1 MLRSSRPR
9 SSTMPV
15 AGSGMPRT
23 VTSARNEWPWISS
36 LAAPSVVPGSACAA
50 SKRNDFV
57 NSHILRIQFLSD
69 TERFVGLQAEPPLR
83 MAQTI
88 VDRACGVL
96 DHIRSVHRLQREA
109 LEGKIDKGLW
119 RCIRLRINQLEFMT
133 SAYHEVCAGFGA
145 DANPVHALG
154 WLDRAIGLD
163 ADFETTAM
171 QRIDKGLVHLQQW
184 LAASQYRVMVCA
196 GSGPLRG
203 NGIGELPGRGIA
215 TAQRAV
221 GSDKIG
227 VAKPARRRGAVL
239 LAAAPE
245 IAAGEPAKHRRAA
258 GVCAFALQGRKDFLD
273 RVTQP
278 VVSSNCGTG
287 LPQCLT
293 QCHRHSHRDIERAQ
307 ARLDRDHQPRVGFGD
322 DLVRDPC
329 GLTPEHKDVGR
340 AVAVVKIRTDTLGC
354 EQDQPVALVVTPLF
368 EFWPRVVS
376 RDGYLVEIV
385 HAGPAEVPVGHRKT
399 RRLDDMGSHIQTRAE
414 TKNRPG
420 VLRDVGLEKRN
431 LHSVIALGA
440 PMKCLNKTSLGAD
453 LVHCTLASR

>member
-57 NSHILRIQFLSD
+57 NSHISRIQFLSD
-69 TERFVGLQAEPPLR
+69 TERFVGLQGEPPLR

-88 VDRACGVL
+88 VNRARGVL
-96 DHIRSVHRLQREA
+96 DHIGSVHRLQREA
-109 LEGKIDKGLW
+109 LEGKIDKGLG

-133 SAYHEVCAGFGA
+133 SPYHEVSAGFRA
-145 DANPVHALG
+145 NANPVHALG
-154 WLDRAIGLD
+154 RLDRPVGLD
-163 ADFETTAM
+163 ADFEITGM
-171 QRIDKGLVHLQQW
+171 QRIDEGLIHLQQW
-184 LAASQYRVMVCA
+184 LAAGQYRVTVYA

-203 NGIGELPGRGIA
+203 DGIGELRGRGIA
-215 TAQRAV
+215 AAQRSV

-258 GVCAFALQGRKDFLD
+258 GVCAFALQGQKDFLD

-278 VVSSNCGTG
+278 AVSLNAGLVCRSASPNAIATAIATLSERKPGSIGITSRASALATTSSGT
-287 LPQCLT
+287 PADS
-293 QCHRHSHRDIERAQ
+293 RPNIRMS
-307 ARLDRDHQPRVGFGD
+307 
-322 DLVRDPC
+322 
-329 GLTPEHKDVGR
+329 
-340 AVAVVKIRTDTLGC
+340 VA
-354 EQDQPVALVVTPLF
+354 P
-368 EFWPRVVS
+368 
-376 RDGYLVEIV
+376 
-385 HAGPAEVPVGHRKT
+385 
-399 RRLDDMGSHIQTRAE
+399 
-414 TKNRPG
+414 
-420 VLRDVGLEKRN
+420 
-431 LHSVIALGA
+431 
-440 PMKCLNKTSLGAD
+440 
-453 LVHCTLASR
+453 